1 MNPRLNNRGTVVP
14 TQGVLSN
21 KIKYSIMKRIILIGF
36 ILLFISCKTNV
47 YTKSSYLKHD
57 TIDKVE
63 VIKFMGTLRTQPY
76 SVNEKMFW
84 SYKEEHAIL
93 FINNLGFIDDIKTI
107 KDTTSTN
114 FEDYKYSF
122 IVKQNK
128 VTDTLYSDYTLK
140 TWILKKGKKNIYF
153 YDEKGET
160 AENLRHMYSFFNEC
174 W

>member
-1 MNPRLNNRGTVVP
+1 MCLQLELCLIKEDNN
-14 TQGVLSN
+14 
-21 KIKYSIMKRIILIGF
+21 IMKKKILISF
-36 ILLFISCKTNV
+36 VLFFGIFFSSCKTNV
-47 YTKSSYLKHD
+47 NNSSSNFKQDNIY
-57 TIDKVE
+57 KVE
-63 VIKFMGTLRTQPY
+63 VIKFMGTLNTQPY

-93 FINNLGFIDDIKTI
+93 IINNLGFIDDIERI

-114 FEDYKYSF
+114 FEDYKYAF
-122 IVKQNK
+122 IVKHNK

>member
-1 MNPRLNNRGTVVP
+1 MLLHKVYCLINDY
-14 TQGVLSN
+14 S
-21 KIKYSIMKRIILIGF
+21 SIMKKKLLIN
-36 ILLFISCKTNV
+36 LVLFLGIFFSSCKTGVSTN
-47 YTKSSYLKHD
+47 SSNLKQD
-57 TIDKVE
+57 ELDNVE
-63 VIKFMGTLRTQPY
+63 VIKFMGTLGTQPY

-84 SYKEEHAIL
+84 SNKEEHAKL
-93 FINNLGFIDDIKTI
+93 FINNKGFINDVRAI

-114 FEDYKYSF
+114 FEDYKYAF
-122 IVKQNK
+122 IVKQGK